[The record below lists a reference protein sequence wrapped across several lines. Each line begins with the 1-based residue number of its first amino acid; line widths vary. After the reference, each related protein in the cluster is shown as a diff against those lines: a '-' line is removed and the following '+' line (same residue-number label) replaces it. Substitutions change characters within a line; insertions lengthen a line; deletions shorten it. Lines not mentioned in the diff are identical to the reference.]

1 MEEKQ
6 NDDKVLIGVRKEKQQ
21 MDNNVKEKME
31 KKKRRNKNIKT
42 SKKRNIKESGT
53 NKNEIHKVEDEEVR
67 SVCFKQGDR
76 YTNTVNETNTS
87 YQ

>member
-31 KKKRRNKNIKT
+31 KKK
-42 SKKRNIKESGT
+42 G
-53 NKNEIHKVEDEEVR
+53 EIR
-67 SVCFKQGDR
+67 I
-76 YTNTVNETNTS
+76 
-87 YQ
+87 